1 MHNGTMNPGTSASAG
16 SPTLVRNAV
25 AATRS
30 PRRSDSLRTSV
41 GLPAEAEVRG
51 FIVPLCMGRR
61 GSGVHDPAPVPPVA
75 HTPADGRATS
85 RSENPEPGSAEHAR
99 RCMLGMMAR
108 QGAATDPVAEF
119 FDGLAAREHEP
130 LLEKAAGTFRL
141 DVLDGKRTERWFLTL
156 AKGDLAGVARPRR
169 GGRRHARRAAARREA
184 RPGKANALS
193 AVLRGAM
200 TVEGNPDLLVL
211 FQRLLP
217 RPRDARASGRAAG
230 HAGRRR

>member
-1 MHNGTMNPGTSASAG
+1 
-16 SPTLVRNAV
+16 
-25 AATRS
+25 
-30 PRRSDSLRTSV
+30 
-41 GLPAEAEVRG
+41 
-51 FIVPLCMGRR
+51 
-61 GSGVHDPAPVPPVA
+61 
-75 HTPADGRATS
+75 
-85 RSENPEPGSAEHAR
+85 
-99 RCMLGMMAR
+99 MMAR

-156 AKGDLAGVARPRR
+156 AKGDLAVSRGRGAADVVMRVERPLAERLVQ
-169 GGRRHARRAAARREA
+169 
-184 RPGKANALS
+184 GKANALS

-200 TVEGNPDLLVL
+200 TVEGNPELLVL